1 MPFLPDPVPG
11 RREFF
16 RAAARYGVLSL
27 LALGGV
33 LTARTRRLAGQT
45 CINQGICLGCSAFS
59 ECSLPQAIS
68 AKESKT
74 TRTL

>member
-33 LTARTRRLAGQT
+33 LTARIRRLRGQT
-45 CINQGICLGCSAFS
+45 CINQGICSGCPAFS
-59 ECSLPQAIS
+59 ECGLPQAIS
-68 AKESKT
+68 ARESKT

>member
-16 RAAARYGVLSL
+16 RAAARYGVLFL
-27 LALGGV
+27 LALWG
-33 LTARTRRLAGQT
+33 LLTTRTARLRGQT
-45 CINQGICLGCSAFS
+45 CINQGICSGCPGFS
-59 ECSLPQAIS
+59 ECGLPQAIS